1 LRPELKIDKS
11 TMTAL
16 KYRKVSVI
24 LGYTQAIICS
34 VLLGVVIRYTIF
46 EGLNVG
52 VSIFSIVSLAFMI
65 VKSYMEVTRK
75 GTKIRI
81 SNNYIYTI
89 ISNGT
94 YVYQFEC
101 FELICILCI
110 VYPFVMILG
119 DYILDIFCILAIVS
133 LLIIGLFYSMPS
145 KKNQKMIEYLESYLK
160 IDFLLKLI
168 YGSKDRTSDKTVSD
182 VKSRTQRDLLETFPL
197 NW

>member
-110 VYPFVMILG
+110 GYPFVMILG

-133 LLIIGLFYSMPS
+133 LLIIGLFHSMPS

-168 YGSKDRTSDKTVSD
+168 YGSKDRTLDKTVSD